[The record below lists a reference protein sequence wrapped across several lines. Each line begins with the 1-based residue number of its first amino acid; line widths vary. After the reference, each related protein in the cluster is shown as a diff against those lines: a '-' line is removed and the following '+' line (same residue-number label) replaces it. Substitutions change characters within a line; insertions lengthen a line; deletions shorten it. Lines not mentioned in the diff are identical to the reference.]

1 MYSDQTERLLDVLRL
16 LERATAATLYNEKV
30 ESRTVVELSDQR
42 GKLINHL
49 WTLYDNLSIEYAT
62 KESTC
67 ANVVPKR
74 ENLVKWDGKPFACT
88 DTVWVEPG
96 RAIFPSGRI

>member
-30 ESRTVVELSDQR
+30 ESRTVVEFSDQR

-62 KESTC
+62 KEST
-67 ANVVPKR
+67 
-74 ENLVKWDGKPFACT
+74 
-88 DTVWVEPG
+88 
-96 RAIFPSGRI
+96 